1 MQSLNKIEGKVLAGR
16 KISAK
21 EAGYL
26 SSLQAPTVM
35 DLFCAANRI
44 RRHFRG
50 NAADLCAIVN
60 AKSGKCPEDC
70 TYCAQS
76 SRSTA
81 PIASYA
87 LLDESAVTEKA
98 KEAKRG
104 GARRFCIVTSGKRV
118 SGKELEKIALMIASV
133 RSIGL
138 LPCATL
144 GLLKKEDLL
153 LLKDAG
159 LERYHNNLESSERFF
174 PRICTT
180 HSYEEK
186 MQTIRDAGAAGLSIC
201 SGGIF
206 GLGETW
212 EDRLDMAFAL
222 RDMGPDSIPINFL
235 TPITGTE
242 LGRNKTLAPLE
253 ALKIISIYRFI
264 LPEREIRICGG
275 RLQTLGEFN
284 AFIFFAGADGLL
296 VGNYLTTLGRGYQ
309 EDLDLIRNLGLSAV
323 SGTET
328 GAEIF

>member
-1 MQSLNKIEGKVLAGR
+1 MPSLNKIEEKALSGR
-16 KISAK
+16 RISVK
-21 EAGYL
+21 EAVYL
-26 SSLQAPTVM
+26 SSLSEQAAM
-35 DLFCAANRI
+35 DLFSAANRI
-44 RRHFRG
+44 RSHFRG
-50 NAADLCAIVN
+50 NAVDLCAIVN

-70 TYCAQS
+70 AYCAQS

-81 PIASYA
+81 TISSYA
-87 LLDESAVTEKA
+87 LLEESAVTEKA
-98 KEAKRG
+98 REAKKG
-104 GARRFCIVTSGKRV
+104 GAKRFCIVTSGKRA
-118 SGKELEKIALMIASV
+118 SGRELEKIAVMIASV

-153 LLKDAG
+153 LLKTAG

-186 MQTIRDAGAAGLSIC
+186 LQTIRDAGSAGLSVC

-212 EDRLDMAFAL
+212 EDRIDMAFAL
-222 RDMGPDSIPINFL
+222 RDLGPDSVPINFL
-235 TPITGTE
+235 SPVKGTK
-242 LGRNKTLAPLE
+242 LSRNKPLAPLE

-264 LPEREIRICGG
+264 LPDRQIRVCGG

-284 AFIFFAGADGLL
+284 AFIFLAGADGLL

-323 SGTET
+323 SGTD
-328 GAEIF
+328 II

>member
-1 MQSLNKIEGKVLAGR
+1 MQSLNNIEEKVLAGR

-60 AKSGKCPEDC
+60 AKSGRCPEDC

-81 PIASYA
+81 TIASYA
-87 LLDESAVTEKA
+87 LLEESTVTEKA

-104 GARRFCIVTSGKRV
+104 GAKRFCIVTSGKRV
-118 SGKELEKIALMIASV
+118 SGRELEKIALMIASV
-133 RSIGL
+133 KSLGL

-144 GLLKKEDLL
+144 GLLNKEDLL
-153 LLKDAG
+153 LLKTAG

-180 HSYEEK
+180 HSYEDK
-186 MQTIRDAGAAGLSIC
+186 LQTIRNAGAAGLSVC

-212 EDRLDMAFAL
+212 QDRIDMAFAP
-222 RDMGPDSIPINFL
+222 REIGPDSVPINFL
-235 TPITGTE
+235 TPIRGTE
-242 LGRNKTLAPLE
+242 LGRSKPLAPLE

-275 RLQTLGEFN
+275 RLQILGEFN

-296 VGNYLTTLGRGYQ
+296 IGNYLTTLGRGYQ
-309 EDLDLIRNLGLSAV
+309 EDLDLIRNFGLSAL
-323 SGTET
+323 SGIDT
-328 GAEIF
+328 GKDLS